1 MREKNELLDETTWR
15 IIREAK
21 GIAGW
26 VAVSAVLGILAVL
39 CSIAAPEIL
48 GDLIQKL
55 YDFGLTDRH
64 TPIRD
69 SLVSGLLLLTAVY
82 AAQGV
87 FRYLNMQLMNRTVS
101 RHFTCDHSIQITHGA
116 TKKSR
121 TGILSEM
128 KMEILWWMNPI
139 RTGCR

>member
-48 GDLIQKL
+48 GNLIQKL
-55 YDFGLTDRH
+55 YDFGLSDRQ
-64 TPIRD
+64 TPTSPAD
-69 SLVSGLLLLTAVY
+69 SGVRGAGRVPLSEY
-82 AAQGV
+82 AADEPDGEPSL
-87 FRYLNMQLMNRTVS
+87 YL
-101 RHFTCDHSIQITHGA
+101 
-116 TKKSR
+116 
-121 TGILSEM
+121 
-128 KMEILWWMNPI
+128 
-139 RTGCR
+139 

>member
-48 GDLIQKL
+48 G
-55 YDFGLTDRH
+55 Y
-64 TPIRD
+64 
-69 SLVSGLLLLTAVY
+69 
-82 AAQGV
+82 
-87 FRYLNMQLMNRTVS
+87 
-101 RHFTCDHSIQITHGA
+101 
-116 TKKSR
+116 KSSM
-121 TGILSEM
+121 ILA
-128 KMEILWWMNPI
+128 
-139 RTGCR
+139 

>member
-48 GDLIQKL
+48 GNLIQKL
-55 YDFGLTDRH
+55 YDL
-64 TPIRD
+64 
-69 SLVSGLLLLTAVY
+69 SLI
-82 AAQGV
+82 
-87 FRYLNMQLMNRTVS
+87 
-101 RHFTCDHSIQITHGA
+101 HI
-116 TKKSR
+116 
-121 TGILSEM
+121 SE
-128 KMEILWWMNPI
+128 PT
-139 RTGCR
+139 RPY

>member
-48 GDLIQKL
+48 GNLIQKL
-55 YDFGLTDRH
+55 YDFGLERPADA
-64 TPIRD
+64 P
-69 SLVSGLLLLTAVY
+69 SGTA
-82 AAQGV
+82 
-87 FRYLNMQLMNRTVS
+87 
-101 RHFTCDHSIQITHGA
+101 
-116 TKKSR
+116 
-121 TGILSEM
+121 LSA
-128 KMEILWWMNPI
+128 
-139 RTGCR
+139 GFFC

>member
-48 GDLIQKL
+48 GNLIQKL
-55 YDFGLTDRH
+55 YDFGLSDRQ

-69 SLVSGLLLLTAVY
+69 SLRRTSPADSGVRGAGRVPLSEY
-82 AAQGV
+82 AADEPDGEPSL
-87 FRYLNMQLMNRTVS
+87 YL
-101 RHFTCDHSIQITHGA
+101 
-116 TKKSR
+116 
-121 TGILSEM
+121 
-128 KMEILWWMNPI
+128 
-139 RTGCR
+139 